1 MVVINVSLVSA
12 ITGKTKSLGS
22 MKIVNDGKGNDR
34 FRNYNYEIS
43 KFGEK
48 GIWKVGYIS
57 NLDTLHRGP
66 WDLLYMILKQTIGKR
81 ND

>member
-1 MVVINVSLVSA
+1 MVLINVSLMSA
-12 ITGKTKSLGS
+12 KTGKIKSLGS
-22 MKIVNDGKGNDR
+22 MKIVNDGKGDYQ

-66 WDLLYMILKQTIGKR
+66 WDLLYMILKQAIGKR